1 MATRQRDNTTQ
12 PRVARQSSPGAVWAY
27 CLVACLVLGI
37 PAYAAADAIEHIV
50 IVWLRE
56 PGNTEQRAR
65 IISESQVLRQ
75 IPGVTGL
82 RAGDMLPS
90 RRSIVDSSFDVAL
103 VVSLRDTAAMKD
115 YLSHPL
121 HVKLVEETL
130 KPLVKKIQV
139 YDFTLAAD

>member
-1 MATRQRDNTTQ
+1 MTFRWRTTRPD
-12 PRVARQSSPGAVWAY
+12 RVALQPARIAWAY
-27 CLVACLVLGI
+27 CLVACLILGL
-37 PAYAAADAIEHIV
+37 PAHAAAEAVEHLV
-50 IVWLRE
+50 IVWLQE
-56 PGNTEQRAR
+56 PGNAEHRTR
-65 IISESQVLRQ
+65 IISESQVLRE

-90 RRSIVDSSFDVAL
+90 QRPIVDSSFDVGL
-103 VVSLRDTAAMKD
+103 IISLRDASAMAD

-139 YDFTLAAD
+139 YDFTLSGD